1 MTFDTPNWTDDPA
14 NYSDR
19 QFAKLSERTQSNSS
33 PPSQCR
39 LTRASLRET
48 TSTLSHEAFV
58 HVDGTLVLR
67 PPQPL
72 SKLSAEDEIPQWI
85 MSALVISAVG
95 LLLGFGCGIKE
106 LFYPAAIISI
116 LSMLSLVLAL
126 GRAKRLVEHQS

>member
-1 MTFDTPNWTDDPA
+1 
-14 NYSDR
+14 
-19 QFAKLSERTQSNSS
+19 
-33 PPSQCR
+33 
-39 LTRASLRET
+39 
-48 TSTLSHEAFV
+48 
-58 HVDGTLVLR
+58 VLR